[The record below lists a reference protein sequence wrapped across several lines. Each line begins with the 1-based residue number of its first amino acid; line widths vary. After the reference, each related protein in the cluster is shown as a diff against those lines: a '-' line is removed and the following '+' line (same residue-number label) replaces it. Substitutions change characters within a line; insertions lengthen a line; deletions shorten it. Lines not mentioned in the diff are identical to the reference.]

1 MQGRP
6 IPGVQIRLASEN
18 DTELP
23 WDGNTIGELQV
34 RSPWTASSY
43 YKNEP
48 TPEHFTADRW
58 LRTGDL
64 ATINAEGYI
73 QIVDRAKA
81 LIRSGGESIS
91 TVALETVLL
100 KHPQVIEVAVIGVPD
115 KKWGERPIAVVVL
128 SSQEDEDISDILK
141 QHIATELPKFWI
153 PDKFVVVNNI
163 PKTTVGKSDK
173 RAIFQMFTPE

>member
-1 MQGRP
+1 MPPTLIEAYEKELGVEVRHAWGMTEMSPTGTFLHIGVGHIKTYLIQKKTKIKAMQGRP

-48 TPEHFTADRW
+48 TPEHFTADGW

-91 TVALETVLL
+91 TVALE
-100 KHPQVIEVAVIGVPD
+100 D
-115 KKWGERPIAVVVL
+115 C
-128 SSQEDEDISDILK
+128 
-141 QHIATELPKFWI
+141 FY
-153 PDKFVVVNNI
+153 
-163 PKTTVGKSDK
+163 
-173 RAIFQMFTPE
+173 